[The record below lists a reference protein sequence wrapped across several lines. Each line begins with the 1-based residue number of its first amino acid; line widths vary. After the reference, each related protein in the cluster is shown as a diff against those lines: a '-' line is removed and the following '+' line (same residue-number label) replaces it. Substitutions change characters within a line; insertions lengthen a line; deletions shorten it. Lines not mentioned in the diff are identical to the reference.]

1 MNEFVKDY
9 EIASYECDENL
20 YFRLRSLFN
29 IFQDVADN
37 HADLMGV
44 GYHYCIQ
51 NKLGWVGGAYEVEFM
66 SLPKWNDKVRLKTWP
81 SQTNAATAYRE
92 FELINIETKEVLVRA
107 SSQWVLL
114 DLERMRPVAVGKHL
128 EKCQLNETRA
138 IDTRFEKLPAL
149 DKNDFQTEE
158 IIRADD
164 IDLNHHVN
172 NAVYPTWILDALMQD
187 FMKRKTILRLKIQY
201 RQPAKRGDK
210 IIVATQIVSETET
223 RHTISDGAGKEYA
236 RLHISWKSNEMIL

>member
-1 MNEFVKDY
+1 MSEFVKEY
-9 EIASYECDENL
+9 EIASYECDENID
-20 YFRLRSLFN
+20 FRLRSLFN

-51 NKLGWVGGAYEVEFM
+51 NKLGWVGGAYDVEFF
-66 SLPKWNDKVRLKTWP
+66 SLPKWNDKVQLKTWP

-92 FELINIETKEVLVRA
+92 FELINLKTGQVMVRA

-114 DLERMRPVAVGKHL
+114 DLERMRPVSVGKHL
-128 EKCQLNETRA
+128 EKCTLNEKRA
-138 IDTRFEKLPAL
+138 VDTRFEKLSAIERI
-149 DKNDFQTEE
+149 DFQAEE

-172 NAVYPTWILDALMQD
+172 NAVYPTWILDALPLD
-187 FMKRKTILRLKIQY
+187 FIKSKSVQRLRIQY
-201 RQPAKRGDK
+201 RHPIKREDK
-210 IIVATQIVSETET
+210 VLITTQIVSENET
-223 RHTISDGAGKEYA
+223 HHNISDGAEKEYA
-236 RLHISWKSNEMIL
+236 RVHVLWKK

>member
-1 MNEFVKDY
+1 MNELVKEY
-9 EIASYECDENL
+9 EIASYECDENID
-20 YFRLRSLFN
+20 FRLRSLFN

-51 NKLGWVGGAYEVEFM
+51 NKLGWVGGAYDVEFF
-66 SLPKWNDKVRLKTWP
+66 SLPRWNDKVQLKTWP

-92 FELINIETKEVLVRA
+92 FELKNLKTGQVMISA

-114 DLERMRPVAVGKHL
+114 DLERMRPVPVGKHL
-128 EKCQLNETRA
+128 EKCVLNEKRA
-138 IDTRFEKLPAL
+138 VETRFEKLPGIERI
-149 DKNDFQTEE
+149 DFQTEE
-158 IIRADD
+158 IIRTDD

-172 NAVYPTWILDALMQD
+172 NAVYPTWVFDALPAD
-187 FMKRKTILRLKIQY
+187 FIENKVLHRLRIHY
-201 RQPAKRGDK
+201 RQPARRGDK
-210 IIVATQIVSETET
+210 VIIATQIVSETET

-236 RLHISWKSNEMIL
+236 RLHLSWGK